1 MLFTITDKEYGLN
14 NLSKQL
20 LLEDDEYVRTTEGY
34 VTFLEMC
41 APKEEDESLR
51 DYSAVVMENF
61 RDSEAF
67 YQLEED
73 FEIPMQEQHI
83 LQTKEISLKHVKLVE
98 EFCTNVVIVT
108 HGKLDTYCIAMTGG
122 GTSLAKSIELA
133 YRIIDGESP
142 FSSDSNVG
150 VSTEGAEA
158 LTYYRDYVTPG
169 NVYSIKGVVQLRR
182 TLRAHKEDTLREIVA
197 KADGV
202 VHSFDE
208 RYEALLEPSE
218 EVVLHTESFEITK
231 HDMQD
236 VTITDNML
244 QYGNLKMRLVALA
257 DGIH

>member
-20 LLEDDEYVRTTEGY
+20 LLEDDEYVKTTDEY
-34 VTFLEMC
+34 ATFLEMC

-98 EFCTNVVIVT
+98 AFCTNIAIVAHDELGT
-108 HGKLDTYCIAMTGG
+108 CCIAMTGG

-133 YRIIDGESP
+133 YRIIDGQSP

-150 VSTEGAEA
+150 VSKEGDEV
-158 LTYYRDYVTPG
+158 LKYYRDWVTPA
-169 NVYSIKGVVQLRR
+169 NVHSIKGVVQLRS
-182 TLRAHKEDTLREIVA
+182 TLRAHKEHTLREIVA

-208 RYEALLEPSE
+208 RYEALLAPSE

-236 VTITDNML
+236 VAITDNML
-244 QYGNLKMRLVALA
+244 RYGNLKMRLVTL
-257 DGIH
+257 DDVTF